1 MGNRIFKKTI
11 APKKKFGQNF
21 LTSPAV
27 AEKIVN
33 AAELESTDTVL
44 EIGPGKGVLTS
55 LMTERC
61 RKLWAVE
68 IDPRLVETLTTMFG
82 QNEKIKIVNQDILQ
96 YNLDEIIKE
105 SGGSFKVVANLPYNI
120 TVPILEKLIE
130 SRQHIAGIIVMVQ
143 KEMAARLSAKPGNKD
158 YGSLSIFIQYHLT
171 VEKLFNVLPGSFFP
185 KPKITSSVIKLVP
198 YEAPPVILEDES
210 NFFDFVRL
218 CFSQRRKMLR
228 SVLKQHNKW
237 EEEISNRIS
246 DEMDLTRRAETL
258 NLNEFV
264 KLYNI
269 LKADQR

>member
-1 MGNRIFKKTI
+1 MENLIFKKSL
-11 APKKKFGQNF
+11 APKKKYGQNF

-55 LMTERC
+55 LMADKC
-61 RKLWAVE
+61 RKIWAVE
-68 IDPRLVETLTTMFG
+68 IDTRLAEALTIMFG
-82 QNEKIKIVNQDILQ
+82 QNERIKIVNQDILQ
-96 YNLDEIIKE
+96 YDLDEIVKE
-105 SGGSFKVVANLPYNI
+105 SEGPFKVVANLPYNI
-120 TVPILEKLIE
+120 TVPILEKLIDC
-130 SRQHIAGIIVMVQ
+130 RQHIAGIIVMVQ
-143 KEMAARLSAKPGNKD
+143 KEMADRLSAKPGSKD
-158 YGSLSIFIQYHLT
+158 YGSLSIFIQYHLKG
-171 VEKLFNVLPGSFFP
+171 EKLFNVLPGSFFP
-185 KPKITSSVIKLVP
+185 RPKITSSVIKLVP
-198 YEAPPVILEDES
+198 HEAPPVILEDES

-246 DEMDLTRRAETL
+246 AEMDLTRRAETL

-269 LKADQR
+269 LKADHR

>member
-1 MGNRIFKKTI
+1 MENLIFKKSL
-11 APKKKFGQNF
+11 APKKKYGQNF

-27 AEKIVN
+27 AEKIVT
-33 AAELESTDTVL
+33 AAELKSTDTVL

-55 LMTERC
+55 LMTDRC
-61 RKLWAVE
+61 RKIWAVE
-68 IDPRLVETLTTMFG
+68 IDPRLVETLSAMFG
-82 QNEKIKIVNQDILQ
+82 QSEKIKIVNQDILQ
-96 YNLDEIIKE
+96 YDLDEIIKE
-105 SGGSFKVVANLPYNI
+105 SGRSFKVVANLPYNI

-130 SRQHIAGIIVMVQ
+130 SRQRIASIIVMVQ
-143 KEMAARLSAKPGNKD
+143 KEMADRLSAKPGSKD

-185 KPKITSSVIKLVP
+185 KPKITSSVIKLTP
-198 YEAPPVILEDES
+198 HKMPPVILEEEGD
-210 NFFDFVRL
+210 FFDFVRL

-246 DEMDLTRRAETL
+246 AEMDLTRRAETL

-269 LKADQR
+269 LKAD

>member
-1 MGNRIFKKTI
+1 MKPLKKY
-11 APKKKFGQNF
+11 GQNF

-27 AEKIVN
+27 AEKIVT
-33 AAELESTDTVL
+33 AAELKSTDTVL

-55 LMTERC
+55 LMTDRC
-61 RKLWAVE
+61 RKVWAVE
-68 IDPRLVETLTTMFG
+68 IDPRLVETLSAMFG
-82 QNEKIKIVNQDILQ
+82 QNEKIKIINQDILQ
-96 YNLDEIIKE
+96 YDLAEIIKE
-105 SGGSFKVVANLPYNI
+105 SEGPFKIVANLPYNI

-130 SRQHIAGIIVMVQ
+130 CRQHIASIIVMVQ
-143 KEMAARLSAKPGNKD
+143 KEMADRLSAKPGNKD

-185 KPKITSSVIKLVP
+185 KPKIISSVIKLVP
-198 YEAPPVILEDES
+198 HEAPSVIVEDES
-210 NFFDFVRL
+210 DFFDFVRL

-228 SVLKQHNKW
+228 SVLKQHSKW

-246 DEMDLTRRAETL
+246 AEMDFTRRAETL

-269 LKADQR
+269 LKASQR